1 MDEGSHDRILMERVA
16 AGDRKAFTEL
26 YSRHLDNLYRYVYLF
41 TKSEE
46 ESEEL
51 VQKVFVSIWEHRDT
65 LFKVKSFKGYIFRC
79 AKNRLID
86 QVRSERAK
94 AKMVAILQPLSEES
108 DERSDSSLICHQYSH
123 IIDSAI
129 QLLPEKRKEIVR
141 LRTQDDLTLDEI
153 AEKLSISKFVVKK
166 QLYAGLRFIKAYLE
180 KFGELTPTILAAI
193 NLSLIEGMLSADHY
207 QSFLN

>member
-1 MDEGSHDRILMERVA
+1 MDEESHDRILMERVA
-16 AGDRKAFTEL
+16 AGDRKAFTVL
-26 YSRHLDNLYRYVYLF
+26 YTLHLDNLFRYVYLF

-51 VQKVFVSIWEHRDT
+51 VQKVFVNIWEHRDT
-65 LFKVKSFKGYIFRC
+65 LIKVKSFRAYIFRC

-86 QVRSERAK
+86 RARSEKAK
-94 AKMVAILQPLSEES
+94 AKMVAVLQHHSEES
-108 DERSDSSLICHQYSH
+108 DERSDSNLICNQYSH

-129 QLLPEKRKEIVR
+129 QLLPEKRKEIVK
-141 LRTQDDLTLDEI
+141 LRTQDDLSLDEI

-166 QLYAGLRFIKAYLE
+166 QLYAGLRFIRAYLE

-193 NLSLIEGMLSADHY
+193 NLSLIEGILSADHY
-207 QSFLN
+207 KSFFS